1 MKSIDKSTVKRVAHL
16 SRLALGDKELDLYA
30 GQLASILTY
39 INKLNEINTEGV
51 PPTSHAISS
60 LKNVFR
66 KDVLKPSLN
75 TEDVLSNAPQAE
87 GDFFKV
93 PQIIEGK

>member
-1 MKSIDKSTVKRVAHL
+1 MQIDNRTVANVAIL
-16 SRLALGDKELDLYA
+16 SRLELDEKESALYS
-30 GQLASILTY
+30 GQLASILSY
-39 INKLNEINTEGV
+39 IGKLNEIDTENV
-51 PPTSHAISS
+51 LPTSHVLPN

-66 KDVLKPSLN
+66 KDILKDSLGVD
-75 TEDVLSNAPQAE
+75 DVLSNAPQKN